1 MALLFM
7 SFIMYTEFFT
17 LDWNLSKS
25 ALVPM
30 HIKTKFQNETKT
42 EPHKIFTTLCC
53 YFSLAKFCQVRY
65 TIKKS
70 TRKKNVL

>member
-7 SFIMYTEFFT
+7 GFIMYMEFFT
-17 LDWNLSKS
+17 LDCYLSKS
-25 ALVPM
+25 AFVPM

-42 EPHKIFTTLCC
+42 EPHKIFTSLCC

-65 TIKKS
+65 TIKNQLA
-70 TRKKNVL
+70 KKNVL